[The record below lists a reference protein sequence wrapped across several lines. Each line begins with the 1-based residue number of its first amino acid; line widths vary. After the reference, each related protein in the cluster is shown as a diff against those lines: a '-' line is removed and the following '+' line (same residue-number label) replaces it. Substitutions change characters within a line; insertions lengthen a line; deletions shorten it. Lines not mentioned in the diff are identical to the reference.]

1 MRAES
6 NPASR
11 VVVDSNFIVRL
22 LTKHPESRFG
32 AMWREWESNGTA
44 AFAPALLPYE
54 VTNAFWRFENS
65 GALSSSAVT
74 RSIGRM
80 NDLQIELVSI
90 GEIHLQALE
99 FVRRHWESKAY
110 DSHFLALAQI
120 LKCDLWTSDKK
131 LHNRVGSHLPWVR
144 FVED

>member
-11 VVVDSNFIVRL
+11 VVVDSNFIARL
-22 LTKHPESRFG
+22 LTMPPGSRYG
-32 AMWREWESNGTA
+32 ALWREWESTGTA
-44 AFAPALLPYE
+44 VFAPALLPYE

-65 GALSSSAVT
+65 GTLSSSAVT
-74 RSIGRM
+74 RLIGRM
-80 NDLQIELVSI
+80 NDLQIDLVSA
-90 GEIHLQALE
+90 GEIHLEALE
-99 FVRRHWESKAY
+99 FVRKYWESKAY
-110 DSHFLALAQI
+110 DSHFLALAHF
-120 LKCDLWTSDKK
+120 LTCDLWTSDKK